1 MGFRCYSFVYNI
13 QSVEHSHRDG
23 SAVPYSENVR
33 RGRGAA
39 QPRKVL
45 HMKTSTT
52 RSLAVAA
59 AFAGLLG
66 GTTARM
72 DAKNATQPG
81 QLVPHPTCDKT
92 VTHACRGKN
101 CCKGMDRT
109 GQNSCKG
116 LGKCATDGSS
126 GPPPKKK

>member
-1 MGFRCYSFVYNI
+1 
-13 QSVEHSHRDG
+13 
-23 SAVPYSENVR
+23 
-33 RGRGAA
+33 
-39 QPRKVL
+39 
-45 HMKTSTT
+45 MKTSTT
-52 RSLAVAA
+52 HSLAIAA

-72 DAKNATQPG
+72 HAQNATQNG
-81 QLVPHPTCDKT
+81 QNGGQTSTQKNAPQPPPSLVPHPTCDKT
-92 VTHACRGKN
+92 VTHACAKLN